1 MATTNTGE
9 FRRPA
14 PHEAPPPSGAET
26 THTER
31 SVDRGRGYSIA
42 GGILGIAAIFVVPIL
57 LGPAGIA
64 LGYVGH
70 RKGDPRGRT
79 AMIVAGVGMVI
90 GIILGF
96 VVLQQ
101 MGFPGSSGGS

>member
-9 FRRPA
+9 FQRPA
-14 PHEAPPPSGAET
+14 PPEAPPPSNTEAT
-26 THTER
+26 TSGR
-31 SVDRGRGYSIA
+31 SVDRGRGYTIA
-42 GGILGIAAIFVVPIL
+42 GGILGIAAIFVIPIL

-79 AMIVAGVGMVI
+79 AMIVAGVGMVL

-96 VVLQQ
+96 VLLQQ